1 MWRPNS
7 QNKKTIY
14 KTVILNRDIKQYIE
28 QFPNEVQ
35 QKLLELHFVLKEVL
49 PLATETISYKMPAF
63 KQNKILVYYAG
74 YKNHIG
80 FYPTAEPIV
89 KFENDLKAY
98 KYSKGAI
105 QFSLHEELPK
115 QLIQKIALYRLSQIV
130 K

>member
-1 MWRPNS
+1 M
-7 QNKKTIY
+7 
-14 KTVILNRDIKQYIE
+14 NRDIKQYIE

-105 QFSLHEELPK
+105 KFSLHEELPK